1 MRQAIIIT
9 VLALAAAAAVALGP
23 GGWYGRG
30 VRAATVRY
38 HQAYVAAAWPA
49 EDAGIY
55 LGAYIKAHNRGVG
68 GGGFYSMPKGG
79 TPAQVSPRLVSWG
92 DWTRDPERQYAR
104 IHRAGKDMALLRL
117 AVMGELG
124 GALLLVVLL
133 LSRPLWYVTTGMA
146 KLKPSK
152 ALGGAVLGTW
162 RDLRELK
169 ATTRDAQIILGKL
182 NGKLLALRGLEQYQS
197 ALVVGPP
204 RAGKSVGL
212 FITNLL
218 LERGIGRG
226 AALTKLLQR
235 LQQSLTRRTTGEGAR
250 ARVRL
255 DRRLAAG
262 VLNRAERRLMRRRLR
277 GVRSI
282 VATDLKGEL
291 TERTYAALARTH
303 RVIVV
308 NFVSP
313 ATSAG
318 YNPLAHIKTALD
330 AMVFAQTWIANTGE
344 SSSEPFWDS
353 AAKYLITAVVLHL
366 NATQGGKA
374 TLTHVRKF
382 LMLGSATIMGTLGDS
397 PAGDVREAMEGFK
410 ADLERNEKLQGSIFI
425 ELPLRF
431 QVVAD
436 PRVQATTGC
445 DEAPF
450 AEMADRDARPIALFL
465 VLDRRMSKELRPL
478 TACFFSQMFN
488 EVIEVADRSPGGMLP
503 RQILGYC
510 DEFGNLGTIYNFPT
524 WMTTVRSA
532 GMGFILA
539 VQALAQLEELYG
551 AEGKEI
557 IMGACNVKIALA
569 KTTDKDAKWF
579 SEQTGTTTVL
589 AANAGVSRKRGA
601 VLVDHGNQGYSE
613 TSQPLMTAGDVTRMP
628 TNKMLLLSGNRPPVV
643 VTQVRWYSKRLG
655 LFSTRVRRLGLL
667 RLPDGAPVP
676 PAGPPRPTPLPVPA
690 VAFTL
695 TAPPVA
701 TEATAPPAARAR
713 TTPSQATHPARSA
726 PPLGTQ
732 LQGIKRKR
740 QDSNAGTATA
750 TRAGTATTT
759 GTTGATWP
767 CGRSGR
773 TGQWSQ
779 RNERQPSRRAAGRRP
794 TPTPRGSAAAGIATP
809 GAPPTA
815 QPRRSRR
822 RSPGTPRGRT
832 YGATPP
838 SGSIS
843 GTARIAP
850 RSGSS
855 RTTAIARPT
864 TTRGRPSVCRRTVS
878 PPYRRRGSGWLCR
891 ASTRPWSA
899 RPRAVGCG
907 SSPASPCRQRTY
919 TRCCAWRRAA
929 RRSRCTRARSATR
942 PRNSRC
948 ALRWGS
954 TPTTGG
960 ATGSSIAWGG
970 RSARRWRRR
979 WSTWKASGG

>member
-1 MRQAIIIT
+1 MMRKIMVA
-9 VLALAAAAAVALGP
+9 VLLMLMAASAVALGP
-23 GGWYGRG
+23 GGWYQRG
-30 VRAATVRY
+30 VREATARY

-55 LGAYIKAHNRGVG
+55 LGAYLKAHNRGA
-68 GGGFYSMPKGG
+68 GGFYSMPPRGQTQV
-79 TPAQVSPRLVSWG
+79 TPHLVSWG
-92 DWTRDPERQYAR
+92 DWTRDPERRYAR
-104 IHRAGKDMALLRL
+104 IHRADKDMALLRL

-124 GALLLVVLL
+124 GAALLLVLL

-197 ALVVGPP
+197 VLVVGPP

-226 AALTKLLQR
+226 DALTRLLQR
-235 LQQSLTRRTTGEGAR
+235 LQQSLTSRAKDKSKGEAEA

-255 DRRLAAG
+255 DRRLAVGA
-262 VLNRAERRLMRRRLR
+262 LHRAERRLMRRRLR

-318 YNPLAHIKTALD
+318 YNPLAHITSALD

-344 SSSEPFWDS
+344 SSGEPFWDS
-353 AAKYLITAVVLHL
+353 AAKYLITAIVLHL

-410 ADLERNEKLQGSIFI
+410 RDLERNEKLQGSIFI

-431 QVVAD
+431 QVIAD

-445 DEAPF
+445 DEVPF
-450 AEMADRDARPIALFL
+450 AEMADRDAHPIALFL

-488 EVIEVADRSPGGMLP
+488 EVIEVADSSPGGMLP

-628 TNKMLLLSGNRPPVV
+628 TTKMLLLSGNRPPVV

-667 RLPDGAPVP
+667 RLPAGGIVP
-676 PAGPPRPTPLPVPA
+676 PAGPPRPAPLPIPA
-690 VAFTL
+690 VA
-695 TAPPVA
+695 VA
-701 TEATAPPAARAR
+701 LTAPPAATAATAATAPATRAR
-713 TTPSQATHPARSA
+713 TMPPRATDPTHPTRSA

-740 QDSNAGTATA
+740 QDGNAGPATATA
-750 TRAGTATTT
+750 A
-759 GTTGATWP
+759 P
-767 CGRSGR
+767 
-773 TGQWSQ
+773 
-779 RNERQPSRRAAGRRP
+779 EPP
-794 TPTPRGSAAAGIATP
+794 P
-809 GAPPTA
+809 GDDD
-815 QPRRSRR
+815 
-822 RSPGTPRGRT
+822 GDD
-832 YGATPP
+832 
-838 SGSIS
+838 
-843 GTARIAP
+843 
-850 RSGSS
+850 
-855 RTTAIARPT
+855 
-864 TTRGRPSVCRRTVS
+864 
-878 PPYRRRGSGWLCR
+878 
-891 ASTRPWSA
+891 
-899 RPRAVGCG
+899 
-907 SSPASPCRQRTY
+907 
-919 TRCCAWRRAA
+919 WRDV
-929 RRSRCTRARSATR
+929 
-942 PRNSRC
+942 
-948 ALRWGS
+948 ALW
-954 TPTTGG
+954 
-960 ATGSSIAWGG
+960 A
-970 RSARRWRRR
+970 
-979 WSTWKASGG
+979 

>member
-1 MRQAIIIT
+1 MRTILLA
-9 VLALAAAAAVALGP
+9 VLLALTAAAAVALGP

-30 VRAATVRY
+30 VREATARY
-38 HQAYVAAAWPA
+38 HQVYVAAAWPP
-49 EDAGIY
+49 ENAGIY
-55 LGAYIKAHNRGVG
+55 AATYLKAHNRGS
-68 GGGFYSMPKGG
+68 GGFYSLPKAGTT
-79 TPAQVSPRLVSWG
+79 TPATPRLVSWG
-92 DWTRDPERQYAR
+92 TWTRDPERQYAR
-104 IHRAGKDMALLRL
+104 IHSARKDMALLRL
-117 AVMGELG
+117 GVMGELG
-124 GALLLVVLL
+124 GVGLLLALL

-146 KLKPSK
+146 RLKPSK

-226 AALTKLLQR
+226 AALTRLLQR
-235 LQQSLTRRTTGEGAR
+235 VQKRLTATTSEGEGEGEGAR
-250 ARVRL
+250 VRF

-262 VLNRAERRLMRRRLR
+262 ALNRAERRLMRRRLR

-353 AAKYLITAVVLHL
+353 AAKYLITAIVLHL
-366 NATQGGKA
+366 NATQEGKA
-374 TLTHVRKF
+374 TLAHVRKF
-382 LMLGSATIMGTLGDS
+382 LMLGSAPIMGTLGDS

-628 TNKMLLLSGNRPPVV
+628 TTKMLLLSGNRPPVV

-667 RLPDGAPVP
+667 RLPDGAAVP
-676 PAGPPRPTPLPVPA
+676 PAGPPRPTPLLVPA
-690 VAFTL
+690 VAFAL
-695 TAPPVA
+695 
-701 TEATAPPAARAR
+701 TAPPAATEATTLPQAR
-713 TTPSQATHPARSA
+713 TTAPQATDPTHPTRSA
-726 PPLGTQ
+726 PPLGAQ

-740 QDSNAGTATA
+740 QDDNAGTATA
-750 TRAGTATTT
+750 TRAGTATATRAGTATATT
-759 GTTGATWP
+759 AM
-767 CGRSGR
+767 
-773 TGQWSQ
+773 
-779 RNERQPSRRAAGRRP
+779 
-794 TPTPRGSAAAGIATP
+794 ATP
-809 GAPPTA
+809 EPP
-815 QPRRSRR
+815 
-822 RSPGTPRGRT
+822 PGDDDGDDWRDV
-832 YGATPP
+832 
-838 SGSIS
+838 
-843 GTARIAP
+843 ARWA
-850 RSGSS
+850 
-855 RTTAIARPT
+855 
-864 TTRGRPSVCRRTVS
+864 
-878 PPYRRRGSGWLCR
+878 
-891 ASTRPWSA
+891 
-899 RPRAVGCG
+899 
-907 SSPASPCRQRTY
+907 
-919 TRCCAWRRAA
+919 
-929 RRSRCTRARSATR
+929 
-942 PRNSRC
+942 
-948 ALRWGS
+948 
-954 TPTTGG
+954 
-960 ATGSSIAWGG
+960 
-970 RSARRWRRR
+970 
-979 WSTWKASGG
+979 

>member
-1 MRQAIIIT
+1 MRKLLLVIA
-9 VLALAAAAAVALGP
+9 LALTAAAAVALGP
-23 GGWYGRG
+23 GGWYQRG
-30 VRAATVRY
+30 VREATARY

-55 LGAYIKAHNRGVG
+55 AGAYIKAHNRGAG

-79 TPAQVSPRLVSWG
+79 TTTQATPRLVSWG
-92 DWTRDPERQYAR
+92 DWMRDPERQYAR

-218 LERGIGRG
+218 AERGIGRG
-226 AALTKLLQR
+226 EALTRLLQR
-235 LQQSLTRRTTGEGAR
+235 VQKRLTAATAEG

-255 DRRLAAG
+255 GRRLAAG
-262 VLNRAERRLMRRRLR
+262 ALNRAERRLMRRRLR

-308 NFVSP
+308 NVVSP
-313 ATSAG
+313 TTSAG
-318 YNPLAHIKTALD
+318 YNPLAHITGALD

-344 SSSEPFWDS
+344 SNSEPFWDS
-353 AAKYLITAVVLHL
+353 AAKYLITAIVLHL
-366 NATQGGKA
+366 NATQEGKA

-410 ADLERNEKLQGSIFI
+410 RDLERNEKLQGSIFI

-445 DEAPF
+445 DDVPF
-450 AEMADRDARPIALFL
+450 AEMADRDTRPIALFL

-655 LFSTRVRRLGLL
+655 LFSTRVRRRGLL

-690 VAFTL
+690 VAFAL
-695 TAPPVA
+695 TAPPAA
-701 TEATAPPAARAR
+701 TEATAPTTRAGTTPARA
-713 TTPSQATHPARSA
+713 TDPARPARPA

-740 QDSNAGTATA
+740 QDGNAGTATA
-750 TRAGTATTT
+750 TRAGTATATATT
-759 GTTGATWP
+759 TM
-767 CGRSGR
+767 
-773 TGQWSQ
+773 
-779 RNERQPSRRAAGRRP
+779 
-794 TPTPRGSAAAGIATP
+794 
-809 GAPPTA
+809 APPEPA
-815 QPRRSRR
+815 
-822 RSPGTPRGRT
+822 PGDDDGDD
-832 YGATPP
+832 
-838 SGSIS
+838 
-843 GTARIAP
+843 
-850 RSGSS
+850 
-855 RTTAIARPT
+855 
-864 TTRGRPSVCRRTVS
+864 
-878 PPYRRRGSGWLCR
+878 
-891 ASTRPWSA
+891 
-899 RPRAVGCG
+899 
-907 SSPASPCRQRTY
+907 
-919 TRCCAWRRAA
+919 WRDV
-929 RRSRCTRARSATR
+929 
-942 PRNSRC
+942 
-948 ALRWGS
+948 ALW
-954 TPTTGG
+954 
-960 ATGSSIAWGG
+960 A
-970 RSARRWRRR
+970 
-979 WSTWKASGG
+979 

>member
-1 MRQAIIIT
+1 MRKIMLV
-9 VLALAAAAAVALGP
+9 VLLLLMAAAAVALGP
-23 GGWYGRG
+23 GGWYQRG
-30 VRAATVRY
+30 VREATARY

-55 LGAYIKAHNRGVG
+55 LGAYLKAHNRGS
-68 GGGFYSMPKGG
+68 GGFYSMPKGG
-79 TPAQVSPRLVSWG
+79 QAAVSPRLVSWG
-92 DWTRDPERQYAR
+92 DWTRDPERRYAR

-124 GALLLVVLL
+124 GAALLLVLL

-226 AALTKLLQR
+226 AALTRLLQR
-235 LQQSLTRRTTGEGAR
+235 LQQSLTNRITGEGEGAASA

-262 VLNRAERRLMRRRLR
+262 ALHRAERRLRCWRLR

-308 NFVSP
+308 NVVSP

-318 YNPLAHIKTALD
+318 YNPLAHIKSALD

-353 AAKYLITAVVLHL
+353 AAKYLITAIVLHL

-374 TLTHVRKF
+374 TLAHVRKF

-410 ADLERNEKLQGSIFI
+410 RDLERNEKLQGSIFI

-478 TACFFSQMFN
+478 TACFFSQLFN

-613 TSQPLMTAGDVTRMP
+613 TSQPLMTPGDVTRMP
-628 TNKMLLLSGNRPPVV
+628 TTKMLLLSGNRPPVV
-643 VTQVRWYSKRLG
+643 VTQVRWYGKRLG

-667 RLPDGAPVP
+667 RLPDGATVP

-690 VAFTL
+690 VAFAL
-695 TAPPVA
+695 TAPPAVM
-701 TEATAPPAARAR
+701 EAPAPTTRAR
-713 TTPSQATHPARSA
+713 TTPPQATDPTQPTRSA
-726 PPLGTQ
+726 PPLDAQ

-740 QDSNAGTATA
+740 QDGTAGTATA
-750 TRAGTATTT
+750 TRTGTAT
-759 GTTGATWP
+759 AT
-767 CGRSGR
+767 
-773 TGQWSQ
+773 
-779 RNERQPSRRAAGRRP
+779 
-794 TPTPRGSAAAGIATP
+794 ATP
-809 GAPPTA
+809 EPT
-815 QPRRSRR
+815 Q
-822 RSPGTPRGRT
+822 GDDDGDD
-832 YGATPP
+832 
-838 SGSIS
+838 
-843 GTARIAP
+843 
-850 RSGSS
+850 
-855 RTTAIARPT
+855 
-864 TTRGRPSVCRRTVS
+864 
-878 PPYRRRGSGWLCR
+878 
-891 ASTRPWSA
+891 
-899 RPRAVGCG
+899 
-907 SSPASPCRQRTY
+907 
-919 TRCCAWRRAA
+919 WRDV
-929 RRSRCTRARSATR
+929 
-942 PRNSRC
+942 
-948 ALRWGS
+948 ALW
-954 TPTTGG
+954 
-960 ATGSSIAWGG
+960 A
-970 RSARRWRRR
+970 
-979 WSTWKASGG
+979 

>member
-1 MRQAIIIT
+1 MRKLLLVIAL
-9 VLALAAAAAVALGP
+9 VLTAAAAVALGP
-23 GGWYGRG
+23 GGWYHWG
-30 VRAATVRY
+30 VREAAARY

-55 LGAYIKAHNRGVG
+55 AGAYIKAHNRGAG

-79 TPAQVSPRLVSWG
+79 TTTQATPHLVSW
-92 DWTRDPERQYAR
+92 DAWMHNPERQYAR

-124 GALLLVVLL
+124 GAGLLLVLL
-133 LSRPLWYVTTGMA
+133 LSQPLWYVTTGMA
-146 KLKPSK
+146 TLKPSK

-197 ALVVGPP
+197 TLVVGPP

-226 AALTKLLQR
+226 EALTRLLQR
-235 LQQSLTRRTTGEGAR
+235 LQKSLTSRPECAGEAEGEGAA

-262 VLNRAERRLMRRRLR
+262 ALNRAERRLMRRRLR

-353 AAKYLITAVVLHL
+353 AAKYLITAIVLHL

-374 TLTHVRKF
+374 TLAHVRKF

-397 PAGDVREAMEGFK
+397 PAGEVREAMEGFK
-410 ADLERNEKLQGSIFI
+410 RDLERNEKLQGSIFI

-431 QVVAD
+431 QVIAD

-445 DEAPF
+445 DEVPF

-488 EVIEVADRSPGGMLP
+488 EVIEVADHSPGGMLP

-613 TSQPLMTAGDVTRMP
+613 TSQPLMTPGDVTRMP

-655 LFSTRVRRLGLL
+655 LFSTRVRKRGLL
-667 RLPDGAPVP
+667 RLPDGSTVP
-676 PAGPPRPTPLPVPA
+676 PAGPPRPTPLPIPA
-690 VAFTL
+690 VAFAL
-695 TAPPVA
+695 TAPPPV
-701 TEATAPPAARAR
+701 TEATTPTTRAGTR
-713 TTPSQATHPARSA
+713 PSRATDPVRSA

-740 QDSNAGTATA
+740 QDDKAGTATA
-750 TRAGTATTT
+750 TGTTTAT
-759 GTTGATWP
+759 
-767 CGRSGR
+767 
-773 TGQWSQ
+773 
-779 RNERQPSRRAAGRRP
+779 
-794 TPTPRGSAAAGIATP
+794 ATP
-809 GAPPTA
+809 APP
-815 QPRRSRR
+815 Q
-822 RSPGTPRGRT
+822 GDDDGDD
-832 YGATPP
+832 
-838 SGSIS
+838 
-843 GTARIAP
+843 
-850 RSGSS
+850 
-855 RTTAIARPT
+855 
-864 TTRGRPSVCRRTVS
+864 
-878 PPYRRRGSGWLCR
+878 
-891 ASTRPWSA
+891 
-899 RPRAVGCG
+899 
-907 SSPASPCRQRTY
+907 
-919 TRCCAWRRAA
+919 WRDV
-929 RRSRCTRARSATR
+929 
-942 PRNSRC
+942 
-948 ALRWGS
+948 ALW
-954 TPTTGG
+954 
-960 ATGSSIAWGG
+960 A
-970 RSARRWRRR
+970 
-979 WSTWKASGG
+979 

>member
-1 MRQAIIIT
+1 MRKLLLVIA
-9 VLALAAAAAVALGP
+9 LALTAAAAVALGP
-23 GGWYGRG
+23 GGWYQRG
-30 VRAATVRY
+30 VREVTVRY

-55 LGAYIKAHNRGVG
+55 LGAYLKAHNRGAG

-92 DWTRDPERQYAR
+92 DWMHTPERQYAR

-124 GALLLVVLL
+124 GAALLVVLL

-169 ATTRDAQIILGKL
+169 ATTRDAQIILGRL

-226 AALTKLLQR
+226 AALTRLLQR
-235 LQQSLTRRTTGEGAR
+235 LQQSLTSRATGEGEGA
-250 ARVRL
+250 AVRVRL

-262 VLNRAERRLMRRRLR
+262 ALNRAERRLMRRRLR

-318 YNPLAHIKTALD
+318 YNPLAHITSALD

-353 AAKYLITAVVLHL
+353 AAKYLITAIVLHL
-366 NATQGGKA
+366 NATQEGKA
-374 TLTHVRKF
+374 TLAHVRRF
-382 LMLGSATIMGTLGDS
+382 LMLGSAPIMGTLGDS
-397 PAGDVREAMEGFK
+397 PAGEVREAMEGFK

-628 TNKMLLLSGNRPPVV
+628 TTKMLLLSGNRPPVV

-655 LFSTRVRRLGLL
+655 LFPTRVRRRGLL
-667 RLPDGAPVP
+667 RLPDGAAVP
-676 PAGPPRPTPLPVPA
+676 PAGPPRPTPLLAPA
-690 VAFTL
+690 VAFAL
-695 TAPPVA
+695 
-701 TEATAPPAARAR
+701 TAPPAATEATTLPQAR
-713 TTPSQATHPARSA
+713 TTAPQATDPTHPTRSA
-726 PPLGTQ
+726 PPLGAQ

-740 QDSNAGTATA
+740 QDDNAGTATA
-750 TRAGTATTT
+750 TRAGTATATT
-759 GTTGATWP
+759 AT
-767 CGRSGR
+767 
-773 TGQWSQ
+773 
-779 RNERQPSRRAAGRRP
+779 
-794 TPTPRGSAAAGIATP
+794 ATP
-809 GAPPTA
+809 EPP
-815 QPRRSRR
+815 
-822 RSPGTPRGRT
+822 PGDDDGDDWRDV
-832 YGATPP
+832 
-838 SGSIS
+838 
-843 GTARIAP
+843 ARWA
-850 RSGSS
+850 
-855 RTTAIARPT
+855 
-864 TTRGRPSVCRRTVS
+864 
-878 PPYRRRGSGWLCR
+878 
-891 ASTRPWSA
+891 
-899 RPRAVGCG
+899 
-907 SSPASPCRQRTY
+907 
-919 TRCCAWRRAA
+919 
-929 RRSRCTRARSATR
+929 
-942 PRNSRC
+942 
-948 ALRWGS
+948 
-954 TPTTGG
+954 
-960 ATGSSIAWGG
+960 
-970 RSARRWRRR
+970 
-979 WSTWKASGG
+979 

>member
-1 MRQAIIIT
+1 MRKLLLVIA
-9 VLALAAAAAVALGP
+9 LALTAAVAVALGP
-23 GGWYGRG
+23 GGWYQRG
-30 VRAATVRY
+30 VREATAHY

-55 LGAYIKAHNRGVG
+55 LGAYLTAHNRGAG

-79 TPAQVSPRLVSWG
+79 TTTQATPHLVSW
-92 DWTRDPERQYAR
+92 DAWMHNPERQYAR
-104 IHRAGKDMALLRL
+104 IHRVGKDMALLRL

-124 GALLLVVLL
+124 GGGLLLVLL
-133 LSRPLWYVTTGMA
+133 LSQPLWYVTTGMA

-212 FITNLL
+212 FMTNLL

-235 LQQSLTRRTTGEGAR
+235 VQKRLTATTSEGEGEG

-262 VLNRAERRLMRRRLR
+262 ALNRAERRLMRRRLR

-353 AAKYLITAVVLHL
+353 AAKYLITAIVLHL
-366 NATQGGKA
+366 NATQEGKA
-374 TLTHVRKF
+374 TLAHVRRF
-382 LMLGSATIMGTLGDS
+382 LMLGSAPIMGTLGDS
-397 PAGDVREAMEGFK
+397 PAGEVREAMEGFK

-628 TNKMLLLSGNRPPVV
+628 TTKMLLLSGNRPPVV

-655 LFSTRVRRLGLL
+655 LFPTRVRRRGLL

-676 PAGPPRPTPLPVPA
+676 PAGPPRPTPLLAPA
-690 VAFTL
+690 VAFAL
-695 TAPPVA
+695 TV
-701 TEATAPPAARAR
+701 PPAAPEATTLPQAR
-713 TTPSQATHPARSA
+713 TTAPQATDPTHPTRSA
-726 PPLGTQ
+726 PPLGAQ

-740 QDSNAGTATA
+740 QDGNAGTATA
-750 TRAGTATTT
+750 TRAGTAT
-759 GTTGATWP
+759 A
-767 CGRSGR
+767 
-773 TGQWSQ
+773 
-779 RNERQPSRRAAGRRP
+779 
-794 TPTPRGSAAAGIATP
+794 
-809 GAPPTA
+809 
-815 QPRRSRR
+815 
-822 RSPGTPRGRT
+822 
-832 YGATPP
+832 
-838 SGSIS
+838 
-843 GTARIAP
+843 
-850 RSGSS
+850 
-855 RTTAIARPT
+855 T
-864 TTRGRPSVCRRTVS
+864 TTMAPLE
-878 PPYRRRGSGWLCR
+878 PPPGDDDGDDGDDWRDV
-891 ASTRPWSA
+891 A
-899 RPRAVGCG
+899 RWA
-907 SSPASPCRQRTY
+907 
-919 TRCCAWRRAA
+919 
-929 RRSRCTRARSATR
+929 
-942 PRNSRC
+942 
-948 ALRWGS
+948 
-954 TPTTGG
+954 
-960 ATGSSIAWGG
+960 
-970 RSARRWRRR
+970 
-979 WSTWKASGG
+979 

>member
-1 MRQAIIIT
+1 MRKLLLVI
-9 VLALAAAAAVALGP
+9 VLALTTAAAVALGP
-23 GGWYGRG
+23 GGWYQRG
-30 VRAATVRY
+30 VRAATARY

-55 LGAYIKAHNRGVG
+55 AGAYIKAHNRGS
-68 GGGFYSMPKGG
+68 GGFYSMPKGG
-79 TPAQVSPRLVSWG
+79 QAQVVPRLVSWS

-117 AVMGELG
+117 SVMGELG
-124 GALLLVVLL
+124 GALILVVLL

-235 LQQSLTRRTTGEGAR
+235 LQQSLTSRAKGKGEAE
-250 ARVRL
+250 AVRVRL
-255 DRRLAAG
+255 DRRLAARA
-262 VLNRAERRLMRRRLR
+262 LNRAERRLMRRRLR

-318 YNPLAHIKTALD
+318 YNPLAHITSALD

-353 AAKYLITAVVLHL
+353 AAKYLITAIVLHL

-410 ADLERNEKLQGSIFI
+410 RDLERNEKLQGSIFI

-431 QVVAD
+431 QVIVD

-445 DEAPF
+445 DDVPF

-478 TACFFSQMFN
+478 TACFFSQLFN

-613 TSQPLMTAGDVTRMP
+613 TSQPLMTPSDVTRMP
-628 TNKMLLLSGNRPPVV
+628 TTKMLLLSGNRPPVV

-667 RLPDGAPVP
+667 RLPDGATVP
-676 PAGPPRPTPLPVPA
+676 PAGPPRPTPLLVPA
-690 VAFTL
+690 VAFAL
-695 TAPPVA
+695 TAPPAVM
-701 TEATAPPAARAR
+701 EATAPTTRAR
-713 TTPSQATHPARSA
+713 TTPPQATDPTQPTRSA

-740 QDSNAGTATA
+740 QDGNAGTATA
-750 TRAGTATTT
+750 TRAGTAT
-759 GTTGATWP
+759 
-767 CGRSGR
+767 
-773 TGQWSQ
+773 
-779 RNERQPSRRAAGRRP
+779 
-794 TPTPRGSAAAGIATP
+794 
-809 GAPPTA
+809 APPE
-815 QPRRSRR
+815 PP
-822 RSPGTPRGRT
+822 PGDDDGDD
-832 YGATPP
+832 
-838 SGSIS
+838 
-843 GTARIAP
+843 
-850 RSGSS
+850 
-855 RTTAIARPT
+855 
-864 TTRGRPSVCRRTVS
+864 
-878 PPYRRRGSGWLCR
+878 
-891 ASTRPWSA
+891 
-899 RPRAVGCG
+899 
-907 SSPASPCRQRTY
+907 
-919 TRCCAWRRAA
+919 WRDV
-929 RRSRCTRARSATR
+929 
-942 PRNSRC
+942 
-948 ALRWGS
+948 ALW
-954 TPTTGG
+954 
-960 ATGSSIAWGG
+960 A
-970 RSARRWRRR
+970 
-979 WSTWKASGG
+979 

>member
-1 MRQAIIIT
+1 MRKVVMVV
-9 VLALAAAAAVALGP
+9 VLALVAAAAVALGP

-30 VRAATVRY
+30 VREVTARY

-55 LGAYIKAHNRGVG
+55 LGAYLKAHNRTS
-68 GGGFYSMPKGG
+68 GGFYSMPKEGQ
-79 TPAQVSPRLVSWG
+79 AQVSPCLVTW
-92 DWTRDPERQYAR
+92 DAWTRDPERQYAR

-124 GALLLVVLL
+124 GAAVLLVLL
-133 LSRPLWYVTTGMA
+133 LSQPLWYLTTGMA

-162 RDLRELK
+162 RDLHALK

-235 LQQSLTRRTTGEGAR
+235 LQQSLTSRAKDKSKGAALA

-262 VLNRAERRLMRRRLR
+262 ALNRAERRLMRRRLR

-318 YNPLAHIKTALD
+318 YNPLAHITSALD

-344 SSSEPFWDS
+344 SSGEPFWDS
-353 AAKYLITAVVLHL
+353 AAKYLITAIVLHL

-410 ADLERNEKLQGSIFI
+410 RDLERNEKLQGSIFI

-431 QVVAD
+431 QVIAD

-445 DEAPF
+445 DEVPF

-478 TACFFSQMFN
+478 TACFFSQLFN

-613 TSQPLMTAGDVTRMP
+613 TSQPLMTPGDVTRMP
-628 TNKMLLLSGNRPPVV
+628 TTKMLLLSGNRPPVV

-667 RLPDGAPVP
+667 CLPDGSVVP

-690 VAFTL
+690 VAFAL
-695 TAPPVA
+695 TAPPPA
-701 TEATAPPAARAR
+701 TEATAPTTRAR
-713 TTPSQATHPARSA
+713 TTPPQATHPTRSA
-726 PPLGTQ
+726 PSLDAQ

-740 QDSNAGTATA
+740 QDGNAGTATA
-750 TRAGTATTT
+750 TQAATA
-759 GTTGATWP
+759 P
-767 CGRSGR
+767 
-773 TGQWSQ
+773 
-779 RNERQPSRRAAGRRP
+779 
-794 TPTPRGSAAAGIATP
+794 ATP
-809 GAPPTA
+809 EPT
-815 QPRRSRR
+815 Q
-822 RSPGTPRGRT
+822 GDDDGDD
-832 YGATPP
+832 
-838 SGSIS
+838 
-843 GTARIAP
+843 
-850 RSGSS
+850 
-855 RTTAIARPT
+855 
-864 TTRGRPSVCRRTVS
+864 
-878 PPYRRRGSGWLCR
+878 
-891 ASTRPWSA
+891 
-899 RPRAVGCG
+899 
-907 SSPASPCRQRTY
+907 
-919 TRCCAWRRAA
+919 WRDVDLWA
-929 RRSRCTRARSATR
+929 
-942 PRNSRC
+942 
-948 ALRWGS
+948 
-954 TPTTGG
+954 
-960 ATGSSIAWGG
+960 
-970 RSARRWRRR
+970 
-979 WSTWKASGG
+979 

>member
-1 MRQAIIIT
+1 M
-9 VLALAAAAAVALGP
+9 
-23 GGWYGRG
+23 
-30 VRAATVRY
+30 
-38 HQAYVAAAWPA
+38 
-49 EDAGIY
+49 
-55 LGAYIKAHNRGVG
+55 HN
-68 GGGFYSMPKGG
+68 
-79 TPAQVSPRLVSWG
+79 
-92 DWTRDPERQYAR
+92 PERQYAR

-124 GALLLVVLL
+124 GAGLLLVLL
-133 LSRPLWYVTTGMA
+133 LSQPLWYVTTGMA
-146 KLKPSK
+146 TLKPSK

-197 ALVVGPP
+197 TLVVGPP

-226 AALTKLLQR
+226 EALTRLLQR
-235 LQQSLTRRTTGEGAR
+235 LQKSLTSRTKGAGEGAA

-262 VLNRAERRLMRRRLR
+262 ALHRAERRLMRWRLR

-318 YNPLAHIKTALD
+318 YNPLAHITSALD

-382 LMLGSATIMGTLGDS
+382 LMLGSATIMGTLSDS

-410 ADLERNEKLQGSIFI
+410 RDLERNEKLQGSIFI

-431 QVVAD
+431 QVIAD

-445 DEAPF
+445 DEVPF

-655 LFSTRVRRLGLL
+655 LFSTRVRKRGLL
-667 RLPDGAPVP
+667 RLPDGSTVP
-676 PAGPPRPTPLPVPA
+676 PAGPPRPTPLPIPA
-690 VAFTL
+690 VAFAL
-695 TAPPVA
+695 TAPPPV
-701 TEATAPPAARAR
+701 TEATTPTTRAGTR
-713 TTPSQATHPARSA
+713 PSRATDPVRSA

-740 QDSNAGTATA
+740 QDDKAGTATA
-750 TRAGTATTT
+750 TGTTTAT
-759 GTTGATWP
+759 
-767 CGRSGR
+767 
-773 TGQWSQ
+773 
-779 RNERQPSRRAAGRRP
+779 
-794 TPTPRGSAAAGIATP
+794 ATP
-809 GAPPTA
+809 APP
-815 QPRRSRR
+815 Q
-822 RSPGTPRGRT
+822 GDDDGDD
-832 YGATPP
+832 
-838 SGSIS
+838 
-843 GTARIAP
+843 
-850 RSGSS
+850 
-855 RTTAIARPT
+855 
-864 TTRGRPSVCRRTVS
+864 
-878 PPYRRRGSGWLCR
+878 
-891 ASTRPWSA
+891 
-899 RPRAVGCG
+899 
-907 SSPASPCRQRTY
+907 
-919 TRCCAWRRAA
+919 WRDV
-929 RRSRCTRARSATR
+929 
-942 PRNSRC
+942 
-948 ALRWGS
+948 ALW
-954 TPTTGG
+954 
-960 ATGSSIAWGG
+960 A
-970 RSARRWRRR
+970 
-979 WSTWKASGG
+979 

>member
-1 MRQAIIIT
+1 MRKLLLVIA
-9 VLALAAAAAVALGP
+9 LALTAAAAVALGP
-23 GGWYGRG
+23 GGWYQRG
-30 VRAATVRY
+30 VREATARY

-55 LGAYIKAHNRGVG
+55 AGAYLKAHNRGAG

-79 TPAQVSPRLVSWG
+79 TTTQATPRLVSW
-92 DWTRDPERQYAR
+92 DAWMHTPERQYAR

-124 GALLLVVLL
+124 GAALLLVLL

-226 AALTKLLQR
+226 AALTRLLQR
-235 LQQSLTRRTTGEGAR
+235 VQKRLTATTAEGEGEGAR
-250 ARVRL
+250 VRF

-262 VLNRAERRLMRRRLR
+262 ALNRAERRLMRRRLR

-353 AAKYLITAVVLHL
+353 AAKYLITAIVLHL
-366 NATQGGKA
+366 NATQEGKA
-374 TLTHVRKF
+374 TLAHVRKF
-382 LMLGSATIMGTLGDS
+382 LMLGSAPIMGTLGDS

-628 TNKMLLLSGNRPPVV
+628 TTKMLLLSGNRPPVV

-655 LFSTRVRRLGLL
+655 LFPTRVRRLGLL
-667 RLPDGAPVP
+667 RLPDGATVP
-676 PAGPPRPTPLPVPA
+676 PAGPPRPTPLLVPA
-690 VAFTL
+690 VAFAL
-695 TAPPVA
+695 
-701 TEATAPPAARAR
+701 TAPPAAPEATTPTTRAR
-713 TTPSQATHPARSA
+713 TTPARATDPAQPARSA
-726 PPLGTQ
+726 PPLGAQ

-740 QDSNAGTATA
+740 QDGNAGTATA
-750 TRAGTATTT
+750 TRAGTATATT
-759 GTTGATWP
+759 TM
-767 CGRSGR
+767 
-773 TGQWSQ
+773 
-779 RNERQPSRRAAGRRP
+779 
-794 TPTPRGSAAAGIATP
+794 
-809 GAPPTA
+809 APPE
-815 QPRRSRR
+815 PP
-822 RSPGTPRGRT
+822 PGDDDGDDWRDV
-832 YGATPP
+832 
-838 SGSIS
+838 
-843 GTARIAP
+843 ARWA
-850 RSGSS
+850 
-855 RTTAIARPT
+855 
-864 TTRGRPSVCRRTVS
+864 
-878 PPYRRRGSGWLCR
+878 
-891 ASTRPWSA
+891 
-899 RPRAVGCG
+899 
-907 SSPASPCRQRTY
+907 
-919 TRCCAWRRAA
+919 
-929 RRSRCTRARSATR
+929 
-942 PRNSRC
+942 
-948 ALRWGS
+948 
-954 TPTTGG
+954 
-960 ATGSSIAWGG
+960 
-970 RSARRWRRR
+970 
-979 WSTWKASGG
+979 

>member
-1 MRQAIIIT
+1 MRKLLLVI
-9 VLALAAAAAVALGP
+9 VLALTTAAAVALGP
-23 GGWYGRG
+23 GGWYHQG
-30 VRAATVRY
+30 VWEATARY

-55 LGAYIKAHNRGVG
+55 LGAYLKAHNRG

-79 TPAQVSPRLVSWG
+79 QAQVSPRLVSWG

-117 AVMGELG
+117 SVMGELG
-124 GALLLVVLL
+124 GAGLLLLLL

-162 RDLRELK
+162 CDLRELR
-169 ATTRDAQIILGKL
+169 ATTRDAQIIVGKL

-226 AALTKLLQR
+226 AALTRLLQR
-235 LQQSLTRRTTGEGAR
+235 LQQSLTSRTKGEGEGEGEA
-250 ARVRL
+250 AAGWVRL

-262 VLNRAERRLMRRRLR
+262 ALNRAERRLMRRRLH

-308 NFVSP
+308 NVVSP

-318 YNPLAHIKTALD
+318 YNPLAHITSALD

-410 ADLERNEKLQGSIFI
+410 RDLERNEKLQGSIFI

-431 QVVAD
+431 QVIAD

-445 DEAPF
+445 DEVPF
-450 AEMADRDARPIALFL
+450 AEMADREARPIALFL

-628 TNKMLLLSGNRPPVV
+628 TTKMLLLSGNRPPVV

-655 LFSTRVRRLGLL
+655 LFSTRVRKRGLL
-667 RLPDGAPVP
+667 RLPDGTTVP

-690 VAFTL
+690 VAFAL
-695 TAPPVA
+695 TAPLAA
-701 TEATAPPAARAR
+701 TEATTPTTRAR
-713 TTPSQATHPARSA
+713 TTPSRATDPAQPARSA

-740 QDSNAGTATA
+740 QDGNTGTATA
-750 TRAGTATTT
+750 TRAGTATTMV
-759 GTTGATWP
+759 
-767 CGRSGR
+767 
-773 TGQWSQ
+773 
-779 RNERQPSRRAAGRRP
+779 
-794 TPTPRGSAAAGIATP
+794 
-809 GAPPTA
+809 PPE
-815 QPRRSRR
+815 P
-822 RSPGTPRGRT
+822 
-832 YGATPP
+832 
-838 SGSIS
+838 
-843 GTARIAP
+843 
-850 RSGSS
+850 
-855 RTTAIARPT
+855 
-864 TTRGRPSVCRRTVS
+864 
-878 PPYRRRGSGWLCR
+878 
-891 ASTRPWSA
+891 
-899 RPRAVGCG
+899 
-907 SSPASPCRQRTY
+907 
-919 TRCCAWRRAA
+919 
-929 RRSRCTRARSATR
+929 ARSDDDGDDWR
-942 PRNSRC
+942 DV
-948 ALRWGS
+948 ALW
-954 TPTTGG
+954 
-960 ATGSSIAWGG
+960 A
-970 RSARRWRRR
+970 
-979 WSTWKASGG
+979 

>member
-1 MRQAIIIT
+1 MRKLLLVIA
-9 VLALAAAAAVALGP
+9 LALTAAAAVALGP
-23 GGWYGRG
+23 GGWYHRG
-30 VRAATVRY
+30 VREATARY

-55 LGAYIKAHNRGVG
+55 LGAYLKAHNRSGG

-79 TPAQVSPRLVSWG
+79 QAQVSPRLVSWG

-124 GALLLVVLL
+124 GVGLLLVLL

-146 KLKPSK
+146 TLKPSK

-162 RDLRELK
+162 RDLRELR
-169 ATTRDAQIILGKL
+169 ATTRDAQIIVGKL

-226 AALTKLLQR
+226 AALTRLLQR
-235 LQQSLTRRTTGEGAR
+235 LQKNLTSRPACVGEAEGADAG
-250 ARVRL
+250 ARLRL
-255 DRRLAAG
+255 DRRLMAG
-262 VLNRAERRLMRRRLR
+262 ALHRVERRLMRQRLR

-318 YNPLAHIKTALD
+318 YNPLAHITSALD

-353 AAKYLITAVVLHL
+353 AAKYLITAIVLHL

-374 TLTHVRKF
+374 TLAHVRKF

-410 ADLERNEKLQGSIFI
+410 RDLERNEKLQGSIFI

-431 QVVAD
+431 QVMAD

-445 DEAPF
+445 DEVPF
-450 AEMADRDARPIALFL
+450 AEMADREARPIALFL

-667 RLPDGAPVP
+667 RLPDGTSVP

-690 VAFTL
+690 VAFAL
-695 TAPPVA
+695 
-701 TEATAPPAARAR
+701 TAPPAATEA
-713 TTPSQATHPARSA
+713 TTPTTRAGTTRSRATDPARSA

-740 QDSNAGTATA
+740 QDGNAGTATA
-750 TRAGTATTT
+750 TRAGTATATT
-759 GTTGATWP
+759 TMAP
-767 CGRSGR
+767 P
-773 TGQWSQ
+773 
-779 RNERQPSRRAAGRRP
+779 EP
-794 TPTPRGSAAAGIATP
+794 TPGDDDGDD
-809 GAPPTA
+809 
-815 QPRRSRR
+815 
-822 RSPGTPRGRT
+822 
-832 YGATPP
+832 
-838 SGSIS
+838 
-843 GTARIAP
+843 
-850 RSGSS
+850 
-855 RTTAIARPT
+855 
-864 TTRGRPSVCRRTVS
+864 
-878 PPYRRRGSGWLCR
+878 
-891 ASTRPWSA
+891 
-899 RPRAVGCG
+899 
-907 SSPASPCRQRTY
+907 
-919 TRCCAWRRAA
+919 WRDVV
-929 RRSRCTRARSATR
+929 
-942 PRNSRC
+942 
-948 ALRWGS
+948 RW
-954 TPTTGG
+954 
-960 ATGSSIAWGG
+960 A
-970 RSARRWRRR
+970 
-979 WSTWKASGG
+979 

>member
-1 MRQAIIIT
+1 MRKLLLVI
-9 VLALAAAAAVALGP
+9 VLALTAAAAVALGP
-23 GGWYGRG
+23 GGWYHRG
-30 VRAATVRY
+30 VREAMARY

-55 LGAYIKAHNRGVG
+55 LGAYIKAHNRQS
-68 GGGFYSMPKGG
+68 GGFYSMPKGG
-79 TPAQVSPRLVSWG
+79 QAQVSPRLVSWG

-117 AVMGELG
+117 SVMGELG

-162 RDLRELK
+162 RDLRALR
-169 ATTRDAQIILGKL
+169 ATTRDAQIIVGKL

-226 AALTKLLQR
+226 AALTRLLQR
-235 LQQSLTRRTTGEGAR
+235 LQKNLTSRPACVGEAEGADAG
-250 ARVRL
+250 ARLRL

-262 VLNRAERRLMRRRLR
+262 ALHRAERRLMRRRLR

-353 AAKYLITAVVLHL
+353 AAKYLITAIVLHL

-374 TLTHVRKF
+374 TLAHVRKF
-382 LMLGSATIMGTLGDS
+382 LMLGSEKIMGTLGDS

-557 IMGACNVKIALA
+557 IMGACNVKIALT

-628 TNKMLLLSGNRPPVV
+628 TTKMLLLSGNRPPVV

-655 LFSTRVRRLGLL
+655 LFSTRVRKRGLL
-667 RLPDGAPVP
+667 RLPDGTTVP
-676 PAGPPRPTPLPVPA
+676 QAGPPRPTPLPVPA
-690 VAFTL
+690 VAFAL
-695 TAPPVA
+695 
-701 TEATAPPAARAR
+701 TAPPAATEA
-713 TTPSQATHPARSA
+713 TTPPTRAGTTPPQATDPTQPTQPTRSA
-726 PPLGTQ
+726 PSLDAQ

-740 QDSNAGTATA
+740 QDGNAGTATA
-750 TRAGTATTT
+750 TTT
-759 GTTGATWP
+759 
-767 CGRSGR
+767 
-773 TGQWSQ
+773 
-779 RNERQPSRRAAGRRP
+779 
-794 TPTPRGSAAAGIATP
+794 
-809 GAPPTA
+809 APPE
-815 QPRRSRR
+815 
-822 RSPGTPRGRT
+822 
-832 YGATPP
+832 
-838 SGSIS
+838 
-843 GTARIAP
+843 
-850 RSGSS
+850 
-855 RTTAIARPT
+855 PT
-864 TTRGRPSVCRRTVS
+864 QGDDD
-878 PPYRRRGSGWLCR
+878 GDD
-891 ASTRPWSA
+891 
-899 RPRAVGCG
+899 
-907 SSPASPCRQRTY
+907 
-919 TRCCAWRRAA
+919 WRDV
-929 RRSRCTRARSATR
+929 
-942 PRNSRC
+942 
-948 ALRWGS
+948 ALW
-954 TPTTGG
+954 
-960 ATGSSIAWGG
+960 A
-970 RSARRWRRR
+970 
-979 WSTWKASGG
+979 